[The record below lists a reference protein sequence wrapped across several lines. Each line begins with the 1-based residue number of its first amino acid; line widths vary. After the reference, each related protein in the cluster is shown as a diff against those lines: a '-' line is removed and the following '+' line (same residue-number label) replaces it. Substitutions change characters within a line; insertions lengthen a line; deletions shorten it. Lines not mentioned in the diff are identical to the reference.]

1 MANNLATM
9 RNRLRQQL
17 SDVDDETWD
26 AGEKDDLLGWAMR
39 RLNRRVVR
47 PLDPRSAT
55 CTITLVSGTEFYSI
69 DSDITHV
76 YDVDWVGTSAAGSP
90 EYGAITGWEVVGDLA
105 SGTAKLRVNEDYG
118 YAGGTLYLNAA
129 GRYDLST
136 NLIPDDYVT
145 LVLAMARAEA
155 LERLITDR
163 ARFKQ
168 WQNTNQVQNISVNEL
183 SQMVQSSSRQA
194 DQEWALMKQ
203 WQMPVN
209 ARFNR

>member
-47 PLDPRSAT
+47 RLDPRSAA
-55 CTITLVSGTEFYSI
+55 CTITLVSGTYFYNI
-69 DSDITHV
+69 DSSITHV
-76 YDVDWVGTSAAGSP
+76 YAVDWVNTVDEEMGEVSGW
-90 EYGAITGWEVVGDLA
+90 EITGDLL
-105 SGTAKLRVNEDYG
+105 SGSAKIRVNPQFTKL
-118 YAGGTLYLNAA
+118 GGSFYLNAG
-129 GRYDLST
+129 GRYDLTT
-136 NLIPDDYVT
+136 NLIPDDHVT
-145 LVLAMARAEA
+145 LVLAMARSEA
-155 LERLITDR
+155 LRRLITDR
-163 ARFKQ
+163 ARFKN

-183 SQMVQSSSRQA
+183 AQMVQDADRQA

-203 WQMPVN
+203 WQMPV
-209 ARFNR
+209 AGRMDR

>member
-1 MANNLATM
+1 MANDLATM

-17 SDVDDETWD
+17 SDVDDATWD

-47 PLDPRSAT
+47 KLDPRSAT
-55 CTITLVSGTEFYSI
+55 CTITLVSGTFFYSLNAA
-69 DSDITHV
+69 ITHV
-76 YDVDWVGTSAAGSP
+76 YAVDWVDSDGDERG
-90 EYGAITGWEVVGDLA
+90 EVGGWEVVGDILA
-105 SGTAKLRVNEDYG
+105 GSAKIRVNPQFT
-118 YAGGTLYLNAA
+118 YAGGYLYINAA
-129 GRYDLST
+129 GRYDLTT

-145 LVLAMARAEA
+145 LILAMARSEA
-155 LERLITDR
+155 LRRLITDR

-168 WQNTNQVQNISVNEL
+168 WQTTNQVQNISVNEL
-183 SQMVQSSSRQA
+183 AQMVQDADRQA

-209 ARFNR
+209 ARFDR

>member
-1 MANNLATM
+1 MANDLATM

-17 SDVDDETWD
+17 SDVEDETWD

-47 PLDPRSAT
+47 PLDPRAAGQ
-55 CTITLVSGTEFYSI
+55 TITLVSGTEFYDI
-69 DSDITHV
+69 DSAITHV
-76 YDVDWVGTSAAGSP
+76 YAVDWVDTNSNEMGEVSGWEVTGDLAAGS
-90 EYGAITGWEVVGDLA
+90 
-105 SGTAKLRVNEDYG
+105 AKLRVNEQFGKY
-118 YAGGTLYLNAA
+118 GGTLYLNAA
-129 GRYDLST
+129 GRYDLTT

-183 SQMVQSSSRQA
+183 GQMVASASRQA
-194 DQEWALMKQ
+194 EQEWALMKQ

-209 ARFNR
+209 ARFSR

>member
-1 MANNLATM
+1 MANDLATM
-9 RNRLRQQL
+9 RASLRQQL
-17 SDVDDETWD
+17 SDVEDDTWD
-26 AGEKDDLLGWAMR
+26 AGEKDDLLQWSMR

-47 PLDPRSAT
+47 PLDPRAAEQ
-55 CTITLVSGTEFYSI
+55 TITLVSGTEFYSI
-69 DSDITHV
+69 DSGITHI
-76 YDVDWVGTSAAGSP
+76 YAVDHVLGDTNLTEMGEVG
-90 EYGAITGWEVVGDLA
+90 GWEIVGDLA
-105 SGTAKLRVNEDYG
+105 AGTAKIRVNEG
-118 YAGGTLYLNAA
+118 HAKMGGTLHLNAA
-129 GRYDLST
+129 GRYDLTT

-155 LERLITDR
+155 LRRLSSDR

-183 SQMVQSSSRQA
+183 LQMVQDADRQA

-209 ARFNR
+209 ARLNR

>member
-17 SDVDDETWD
+17 SDVDDATWD

-47 PLDPRSAT
+47 PLDPRAAAQ
-55 CTITLVSGTEFYSI
+55 TITLVSGTEFYSI
-69 DSDITHV
+69 DSSITHV
-76 YDVDWVGTSAAGSP
+76 YAVDWVDTNSNEMG
-90 EYGAITGWEVVGDLA
+90 EITGWEVTGDLA
-105 SGTAKLRVNEDYG
+105 SGTAKLRINEQFG
-118 YAGGTLYLNAA
+118 KAGGTLYLNAA
-129 GRYDLST
+129 GRYDLTT

-183 SQMVQSSSRQA
+183 GQMVQSASRQA

-209 ARFNR
+209 ARFSR

>member
-1 MANNLATM
+1 MANDLATM
-9 RNRLRQQL
+9 RASLRQQL
-17 SDVDDETWD
+17 SDVEDETWD
-26 AGEKDDLLGWAMR
+26 AGEKDDLLAWSMR

-47 PLDPRSAT
+47 PLDPRAAGQ
-55 CTITLVSGTEFYSI
+55 TITLVSGTEFYSI
-69 DSDITHV
+69 DSGITHV
-76 YDVDWVGTSAAGSP
+76 YAVDWVLSDGST
-90 EYGAITGWEVVGDLA
+90 EMGEVGGWEVVGDLA
-105 SGTAKLRVNEDYG
+105 AGTAKLRVNDG
-118 YAGGTLYLNAA
+118 MAKTGGTLYLNAA
-129 GRYDLST
+129 GRYDLTT

-145 LVLAMARAEA
+145 LVLAMARSEA
-155 LERLITDR
+155 LRRLSSDR

-183 SQMVQSSSRQA
+183 LQMVQDADRQA